1 MLHIPTVRRFVR
13 LAVSLSFILFLLPV
27 YGQMFKTINNGDWSN
42 PTTWMG
48 GVSPGSTIGVNDT
61 VLIEHYVWY
70 DEPNDLTIFGFLNIY
85 LDTLASDPCLGRSI
99 TIETSGT
106 LKLTHGA
113 LLFGMDCGGLPGIG
127 QVTNKG
133 KIHSN
138 DCYIQI
144 PGDWNSNG
152 GTRLITGGCVDLG
165 GSFINDKSLDTMV
178 NFCLRLGL
186 NGTGNFE
193 NIDPALSK
201 IHLWNNTKILFRG
214 SAGNFMNNGTI
225 TGGAGAAITHLDVET
240 GSIINAGTWTSPSVT
255 SWCCGGT
262 VCQGPLLNPE
272 NCGMD
277 AEVCGCAA
285 DNCVLRITCPSET
298 GGMFQCIDEI
308 PLPDTNLVVRN
319 DSCFDIVFEVVQDT
333 LGLGCPM
340 DTLKVIRYYIAIDS
354 DGDPSTTDMRDTC
367 IQVFHVVDTTRPIII
382 CPAAITVNCD
392 GNMSPAQTGTA
403 TATDN
408 CHLAVTQFNHTDVKT
423 PGTCSGVYSIRRDW
437 TATDS
442 CGNANSCSQMIFVQD
457 TARPTIQCPS
467 AITVNCDGNMNPA
480 QTGTATATDNCHL
493 AVTQFNHTDV
503 KTRGAC
509 SGVYTLRRDWTATD
523 SCGNANSCSQMIFV
537 QDTMRPSV
545 TCPSAKLINC
555 DASQDPTALGYPIA
569 VDQCHLAVTDLDFDD
584 DTVDGSCIGQ
594 YDILRHW
601 MVADSCG
608 NVNYC
613 TQMISVQDTTRPFI
627 QCKEATV
634 YLNSNGEATLNQDNV
649 VQSTG
654 DNCGFSHF
662 EVSRIDFNCS
672 DSDEAMVEVIAY
684 DLCGNSNSCN
694 ARVYVIDT
702 IAPKFNCPDDWSVLA
717 EAGQCKAK
725 VIFEISASDNCDIP
739 AITQIDPSGLTSG
752 DFFPEGLTTLSY
764 DALDSK
770 GNRSVCTFN
779 VTVLP
784 NLPDVPQMVCRGKL
798 NLSLDA
804 RCDLTITPSMLF
816 LGGDASCYDL
826 FEVVVCDPY
835 SKLPLNPF
843 IPRDH
848 LGKSLS
854 VKLVDTLHKNSCWST
869 VILEDKLGPMI
880 QCSSASISCL
890 QLHQHDFTPVHAD
903 NCGKSSIKLLDEWI
917 EEYTCNPD
925 YIKAIHRKW
934 IAEDEIGNLSD
945 TCLQTIYISRTNLQ
959 MITYPEDYTLL
970 CDQDFLLDQNGM
982 PSPYQT
988 GRPHLFGDT
997 LWPINQH
1004 YCNFQVSYEDLDLG
1018 EINCVRKIMRTWT
1031 VREWWCHQEFV
1042 YTSLQII
1049 VIKDETGPVITHMPY
1064 GFDATT
1070 GKRDCKA
1077 RVLLPSIEAMD
1088 VCHNKL
1094 RVDVAYPGG
1103 ILINQNGGYAD
1114 LPVGED
1120 TVYYR
1125 VYDGC
1130 YNVTEV
1136 YIVVHVR
1143 DETEP
1148 VAVCDRNTVV
1158 AITHNGYSWVPA
1170 EVFDDGSFDECAL
1183 HHFEVRRM
1191 DVDFCGG
1198 RGEDDWGAEVGFC
1211 CEDVGKMV
1219 MVGFKAIDHSGNE
1232 AICMVNVEVQDKDRP
1247 LISCPPD
1254 ITVDCRFDIDREH
1267 LEVFG
1272 KVVTEQ
1278 SAREKIVIDTNYW
1291 HVIGGHP
1298 LDGLAE
1304 DNCPPTVVEDP
1315 DYGGVNQCGLGTI
1328 YRYFT
1333 AVDQQGNRSQTCLQ
1347 RISITNHHVFDGSD
1361 IDWPEDYQTS
1371 NVCDPGQLIPERLV
1385 APYDRPVV
1393 SDDEC
1398 SLIGMS
1404 YHDHVLSPTIPGDPC
1419 FKIIR
1424 VWKVIDWCQRDLD
1437 NNVLIWQDTQYI
1449 KVTNLKDPEI
1459 LRVTKDT
1466 VICSYDIN
1474 CRPIPVSFSIEAKDD
1489 CTDPQQ
1495 MLYSYKIDYNNDG
1508 TIDVVRSSIG
1518 GNVASGT
1525 WPLGKH
1531 LVKWEVEDRCG
1542 NTAKA
1547 SFIMDLRNCKPP
1559 VAYCLSGLS
1568 TNLVPMDLDG
1578 DGLPDAAMDTV
1589 WASDFDAGSYHNCGY
1604 RIRLSLSSD
1613 PTDTY
1618 RIFDCDDQGMQ
1629 EIELWVTDENGNQ
1642 SHCKTFIDIQDNS
1655 GFCPPNIQNAK
1666 VEGEVMTEV
1675 LDRVENVGVEVRNS
1689 GRNEVMTNVEGK
1701 YVFEQLEGGNSYEV
1715 KPRKTDGWLN
1725 GVTTADIVKI
1735 QRHILG
1741 LEPLSSGYRMIAADV
1756 NRSGEITAK
1765 DVSELRRLILGITT
1779 EISGNTSWRFVNGIH
1794 TFNDLGN
1801 VLKEKIPESYEISN
1815 LNGDLK
1821 LDFYAVKVGDVTGN
1835 AATKGFGNVTSRG
1848 NSVLELQ
1855 MNEQKVE
1862 RGEVAEI
1869 VLKVKNGKQY
1879 EGLQFTLE
1887 WLPSL
1892 LEVITVQ
1899 GNQSQRIGE
1908 ENYSLNQ
1915 MSQGKLSFSWNGKME
1930 DQMELLNIQ
1939 VKAKET
1945 FQVSNAFRVGNSITP
1960 SIGIGKNEED
1970 AKIVLQFN
1978 SIGNDQVI
1986 VLANEPNPWTHYTEV
2001 GIMVPQE
2008 GDLKFTIYDIHGK
2021 VHLVEN
2027 TVVKKGYHEIILRR
2041 EKFTHAGVYF
2051 YQLDFGSFSYTGKMV
2066 ISE

>member
-1 MLHIPTVRRFVR
+1 
-13 LAVSLSFILFLLPV
+13 
-27 YGQMFKTINNGDWSN
+27 
-42 PTTWMG
+42 
-48 GVSPGSTIGVNDT
+48 
-61 VLIEHYVWY
+61 
-70 DEPNDLTIFGFLNIY
+70 
-85 LDTLASDPCLGRSI
+85 
-99 TIETSGT
+99 
-106 LKLTHGA
+106 
-113 LLFGMDCGGLPGIG
+113 
-127 QVTNKG
+127 
-133 KIHSN
+133 
-138 DCYIQI
+138 
-144 PGDWNSNG
+144 
-152 GTRLITGGCVDLG
+152 
-165 GSFINDKSLDTMV
+165 
-178 NFCLRLGL
+178 
-186 NGTGNFE
+186 
-193 NIDPALSK
+193 
-201 IHLWNNTKILFRG
+201 
-214 SAGNFMNNGTI
+214 
-225 TGGAGAAITHLDVET
+225 
-240 GSIINAGTWTSPSVT
+240 
-255 SWCCGGT
+255 
-262 VCQGPLLNPE
+262 
-272 NCGMD
+272 
-277 AEVCGCAA
+277 
-285 DNCVLRITCPSET
+285 
-298 GGMFQCIDEI
+298 
-308 PLPDTNLVVRN
+308 
-319 DSCFDIVFEVVQDT
+319 
-333 LGLGCPM
+333 
-340 DTLKVIRYYIAIDS
+340 
-354 DGDPSTTDMRDTC
+354 
-367 IQVFHVVDTTRPIII
+367 
-382 CPAAITVNCD
+382 
-392 GNMSPAQTGTA
+392 
-403 TATDN
+403 
-408 CHLAVTQFNHTDVKT
+408 
-423 PGTCSGVYSIRRDW
+423 
-437 TATDS
+437 
-442 CGNANSCSQMIFVQD
+442 
-457 TARPTIQCPS
+457 
-467 AITVNCDGNMNPA
+467 
-480 QTGTATATDNCHL
+480 
-493 AVTQFNHTDV
+493 
-503 KTRGAC
+503 
-509 SGVYTLRRDWTATD
+509 
-523 SCGNANSCSQMIFV
+523 
-537 QDTMRPSV
+537 
-545 TCPSAKLINC
+545 
-555 DASQDPTALGYPIA
+555 
-569 VDQCHLAVTDLDFDD
+569 
-584 DTVDGSCIGQ
+584 
-594 YDILRHW
+594 
-601 MVADSCG
+601 
-608 NVNYC
+608 
-613 TQMISVQDTTRPFI
+613 
-627 QCKEATV
+627 
-634 YLNSNGEATLNQDNV
+634 
-649 VQSTG
+649 
-654 DNCGFSHF
+654 
-662 EVSRIDFNCS
+662 
-672 DSDEAMVEVIAY
+672 
-684 DLCGNSNSCN
+684 
-694 ARVYVIDT
+694 
-702 IAPKFNCPDDWSVLA
+702 
-717 EAGQCKAK
+717 
-725 VIFEISASDNCDIP
+725 
-739 AITQIDPSGLTSG
+739 
-752 DFFPEGLTTLSY
+752 
-764 DALDSK
+764 
-770 GNRSVCTFN
+770 
-779 VTVLP
+779 
-784 NLPDVPQMVCRGKL
+784 
-798 NLSLDA
+798 
-804 RCDLTITPSMLF
+804 
-816 LGGDASCYDL
+816 
-826 FEVVVCDPY
+826 
-835 SKLPLNPF
+835 
-843 IPRDH
+843 
-848 LGKSLS
+848 
-854 VKLVDTLHKNSCWST
+854 
-869 VILEDKLGPMI
+869 
-880 QCSSASISCL
+880 
-890 QLHQHDFTPVHAD
+890 
-903 NCGKSSIKLLDEWI
+903 
-917 EEYTCNPD
+917 
-925 YIKAIHRKW
+925 
-934 IAEDEIGNLSD
+934 
-945 TCLQTIYISRTNLQ
+945 
-959 MITYPEDYTLL
+959 
-970 CDQDFLLDQNGM
+970 
-982 PSPYQT
+982 
-988 GRPHLFGDT
+988 
-997 LWPINQH
+997 
-1004 YCNFQVSYEDLDLG
+1004 
-1018 EINCVRKIMRTWT
+1018 MRTWT

-1278 SAREKIVIDTNYW
+1278 SAREKIEIDTNYW

-1794 TFNDLGN
+1794 TFNDLSN
-1801 VLKEKIPESYEISN
+1801 VLKEKIPESYEISK

-1930 DQMELLNIQ
+1930 DQMELLYIQ